1 MATLI
6 QTHDAVAASTAPPPQ
21 ESGRTLL
28 WKWVAVLLPGAA
40 IYFAPVMGMTAN
52 QRHLLAIFIATV
64 IGLVARPVAMG
75 LMAFLGMSTMAITR
89 AIPASNILSGFGN
102 QTVWL
107 IFCAFIFARAVTV
120 TQLGSRV
127 AYLFIRRFGSSA
139 LSLGYSIAAADAVLA
154 PFVPSDTARGGG
166 IIYPIVR
173 SVARAFDSLPGAT
186 SKRLGNYLVLVG
198 FHTTYVASAMF
209 LTGMAANAVIAE
221 FALKIAHVDLTWM
234 RWMIGAAVPGLITL
248 FLVPYLLYAL
258 APPTVRNTAS
268 ARELAGAE
276 LLKMGPPSR
285 KECWLVVIMLAVMTG
300 WITSPWH
307 GISNTVIAL
316 AGVSTIMLA
325 QVLQWSE
332 MLSESKAWEALIWF
346 GAVIMMAE
354 ALQQQGVIALFSKA
368 VFGSIQGR
376 TWIFAFLALVV
387 VYLYIHYG
395 FASMTA
401 HIVALYPGFLATA
414 LAAGVQPMLAA
425 LSFAYFSNLNAGITH
440 YGTGS
445 APVYFGEGYVSLGEW
460 WKLGFILSLV
470 NLVVWLGLGM
480 VWWKLL
486 GWW

>member
-1 MATLI
+1 MATLTQI
-6 QTHDAVAASTAPPPQ
+6 KEPLATPSALDQASA
-21 ESGRTLL
+21 RALL
-28 WKWVAVLLPGAA
+28 WKWIAVILPGAA
-40 IYFAPVMGMTAN
+40 IYFVPIGGMTAN
-52 QRHLLAIFIATV
+52 QRHLLGIFVATI
-64 IGLVARPVAMG
+64 IGLVVRPVAMG

-89 AIPASNILSGFGN
+89 AIPANNILSGFGN

-107 IFCAFIFARAVTV
+107 IFCAFIFARAVTA

-173 SVARAFDSLPGAT
+173 SVARAFDSQPGPTA
-186 SKRLGNYLVLVG
+186 KRLGNYLVLVG

-221 FALKIAHVDLTWM
+221 FARKIAHVDLTWM
-234 RWMIGAAVPGLITL
+234 RWMIGAIVPGVITL
-248 FLVPYLLYAL
+248 LLVPYLLYAF
-258 APPTVRNTAS
+258 APPSVRNTAP
-268 ARELAGAE
+268 AREMAGAE
-276 LLKMGPPSR
+276 LLKMGSPSR
-285 KECWLVVIMLAVMTG
+285 REWSLIVIMLLVMAG

-307 GISNTVIAL
+307 GVSNTIVAL
-316 AGVSTIMLA
+316 AGVSIILLA

-332 MLSESKAWEALIWF
+332 LLSESKAWDALIWF

-354 ALQQQGVIALFSKA
+354 ALQQQGVIALLSNE
-368 VFGSIQGR
+368 VFGCIQNWA
-376 TWIFAFLALVV
+376 WIWAFFALVI

-401 HIVALYPGFLATA
+401 HIVALYPGFLVTA
-414 LAAGVQPMLAA
+414 VAIGVQPMLGA
-425 LSFAYFSNLNAGITH
+425 LAFAYFSNLNAGITH

>member
-6 QTHDAVAASTAPPPQ
+6 QTRGAIVPATAPKKVTRGAQYFKWAIVIVPGTALYFSPA
-21 ESGRTLL
+21 SGM
-28 WKWVAVLLPGAA
+28 A
-40 IYFAPVMGMTAN
+40 AN
-52 QRHLLAIFIATV
+52 QRHLLAIFVATI
-64 IGLVARPVAMG
+64 IGLIARPVAMG
-75 LMAFLGMSTMAITR
+75 LVAFLGMSTVAITR
-89 AIPASNILSGFGN
+89 AVPANAVLSGFGN
-102 QTVWL
+102 PTVWL

-139 LSLGYSIAAADAVLA
+139 LSLGYSIAAADVVLA

-173 SVARAFDSLPGAT
+173 SVAKAFNSEPGPSA
-186 SKRLGNYLVLVG
+186 KRLGNYLVLVG

-209 LTGMAANAVIAE
+209 LTGMAANVVIGE
-221 FALKIAHVDLTWM
+221 FARKIAHVDLTWM
-234 RWMIGAAVPGLITL
+234 HWMIGAAIPGILTL
-248 FLVPYLLYAL
+248 CLVPYLLYVL
-258 APPTVRNTAS
+258 APPIVRNTS
-268 ARELAGAE
+268 PARELARLE
-276 LLKMGPPSR
+276 LGKMGRTSR
-285 KECWLVVIMLAVMTG
+285 NERWLLVIMLAVVAG

-307 GISNTVIAL
+307 GISNAIVAL
-316 AGVSTIMLA
+316 VGVSTILLA
-325 QVLQWSE
+325 QVLRWEE
-332 MLSESKAWEALIWF
+332 MLSESKAWDALIWF
-346 GAVIMMAE
+346 GAVIMLAE
-354 ALQQQGVIALFSKA
+354 ALQQQGVITLLSDG
-368 VFGSIQGR
+368 VFRHIQG
-376 TWIFAFLALVV
+376 WEWMLAFVLLMIA
-387 VYLYIHYG
+387 YLYIHYG

-414 LAAGVQPMLAA
+414 IAVGVQPMLAA
-425 LSFAYFSNLNAGITH
+425 LGLAYFSNLNAGITH

-445 APVYFGEGYVSLGEW
+445 APVYFGEGYVPLGEW

>member
-6 QTHDAVAASTAPPPQ
+6 QTRKVIVPDTAPKKAAGGEQ
-21 ESGRTLL
+21 FF
-28 WKWVAVLLPGAA
+28 KWAVVILPGTAL
-40 IYFAPVMGMTAN
+40 YFTPVSGMAAN
-52 QRHLLAIFIATV
+52 QRHLLAIFLATI
-64 IGLVARPVAMG
+64 IGLIARPVAMG
-75 LMAFLGMSTMAITR
+75 LVAFLGLSTVAITR
-89 AIPASNILSGFGN
+89 AVPANTILSGFGN

-107 IFCAFIFARAVTV
+107 IFCAFIFARAVTM
-120 TQLGSRV
+120 TQLGSRI

-173 SVARAFDSLPGAT
+173 SVAKAFDSEPGPTA
-186 SKRLGNYLVLVG
+186 KRLGNYLVLVG

-209 LTGMAANAVIAE
+209 LTGMAANIVIAD
-221 FALKIAHVDLTWM
+221 FARKIAHVDLTWM
-234 RWMIGAAVPGLITL
+234 RWMIGAAVPGLLTL

-258 APPTVRNTAS
+258 APPIVRNTS
-268 ARELAGAE
+268 PARELAGLE
-276 LLKMGPPSR
+276 LTRMGRTSR
-285 KECWLVVIMLAVMTG
+285 NERWLMVIMLAVMAG

-307 GISNTVIAL
+307 GISNTIVAMV
-316 AGVSTIMLA
+316 GVSTILLA
-325 QVLQWSE
+325 QVLRWE
-332 MLSESKAWEALIWF
+332 DMLSERKAWDALIWF
-346 GAVIMMAE
+346 GALIMMAE
-354 ALQQQGVIALFSKA
+354 ALEQQGVITLLSDA
-368 VFGSIQGR
+368 VFRHIQG
-376 TWIFAFLALVV
+376 WAWMLAFVLLTVT
-387 VYLYIHYG
+387 YLYIHYG

-401 HIVALYPGFLATA
+401 HILALYPGFLATA
-414 LAAGVQPMLAA
+414 LAVGVQPMLAA
-425 LSFAYFSNLNAGITH
+425 IALAYFSNLNAGITH

-470 NLVVWLGLGM
+470 NLVIWLGLGM

>member
-6 QTHDAVAASTAPPPQ
+6 QVQDVVAAEKAPLNQQSNRALLGKWTAVILT
-21 ESGRTLL
+21 GLCL
-28 WKWVAVLLPGAA
+28 
-40 IYFAPVMGMTAN
+40 YFGPISGMTVN
-52 QRHLLAIFIATV
+52 QRHLLAIFVATI

-75 LMAFLGMSTMAITR
+75 LMAFLGLSAMAITR
-89 AIPASNILSGFGN
+89 TVPANTILSGFGN

-107 IFCAFIFARAVTV
+107 IFCAFIFSRAITA

-173 SVARAFDSLPGAT
+173 SLARAFDSKPGPTA
-186 SKRLGNYLVLVG
+186 KRLGHYLVLVG

-209 LTGMAANAVIAE
+209 LTGMAANVVIAE
-221 FALKIAHVDLTWM
+221 FAHKIAHVDLTWM
-234 RWMIGAAVPGLITL
+234 RWMIGAAVPGIITL
-248 FLVPYLLYAL
+248 SLVPYLLYAL
-258 APPTVRNTAS
+258 APPLIRNTGP
-268 ARELAGAE
+268 ARELASAE
-276 LLKMGPPSR
+276 ILKMGSVSA
-285 KECWLVVIMLAVMTG
+285 KERRLIAIMLAVMAG

-307 GISNTVIAL
+307 GISNTIIAL
-316 AGVSTIMLA
+316 AGVSIILLT
-325 QVLQWSE
+325 QVLQWE
-332 MLSESKAWEALIWF
+332 DLLSESRAWDALIWF

-354 ALQQQGVIALFSKA
+354 ALQQQGVITLLSTA
-368 VFGSIQGR
+368 VFGRIHG
-376 TWIFAFLALVV
+376 WAWMLAFVVLVI

-414 LAAGVQPMLAA
+414 VAVGVQPMLGA

-460 WKLGFILSLV
+460 WKLGLIFSFV
-470 NLVVWLGLGM
+470 NLAVWLGLGM
-480 VWWKLL
+480 IWWKLL

>member
-6 QTHDAVAASTAPPPQ
+6 QTREAIVPGTAPKKATAREQ
-21 ESGRTLL
+21 
-28 WKWVAVLLPGAA
+28 WFKWAVVILPGTAL
-40 IYFAPVMGMTAN
+40 YFTPVSGMAAN
-52 QRHLLAIFIATV
+52 QRHLLAIFLATI
-64 IGLVARPVAMG
+64 IGLIARPVAMG
-75 LMAFLGMSTMAITR
+75 LVAFLGLSTVAITR
-89 AIPASNILSGFGN
+89 AVPANTILSGFGN

-107 IFCAFIFARAVTV
+107 IFCAFIFARAVTM
-120 TQLGSRV
+120 TQLGSRI

-173 SVARAFDSLPGAT
+173 SVAKAFDSEPGPTA
-186 SKRLGNYLVLVG
+186 KRLGNYLVLVG

-209 LTGMAANAVIAE
+209 LTGMAANIVIAD
-221 FALKIAHVDLTWM
+221 FARKIAHVDLTWM
-234 RWMIGAAVPGLITL
+234 RWMIGAAVPGLLTL

-258 APPTVRNTAS
+258 APPIVRNTS
-268 ARELAGAE
+268 PARELAGLE
-276 LLKMGPPSR
+276 LTRMGRTSR
-285 KECWLVVIMLAVMTG
+285 NERWLMVIMLAVMAG

-307 GISNTVIAL
+307 GISNTIVAMV
-316 AGVSTIMLA
+316 GVSTILLA
-325 QVLQWSE
+325 QVLRWE
-332 MLSESKAWEALIWF
+332 DMLSERKAWDALIWF
-346 GAVIMMAE
+346 GALIMMAE
-354 ALQQQGVIALFSKA
+354 ALEQQGVITLLSDA
-368 VFGSIQGR
+368 VFRHIQG
-376 TWIFAFLALVV
+376 WAWMLAFVLLTVT
-387 VYLYIHYG
+387 YLYIHYG

-401 HIVALYPGFLATA
+401 HILALYPGFLATA
-414 LAAGVQPMLAA
+414 LAVGVQPMLAA
-425 LSFAYFSNLNAGITH
+425 IALAYFSNLNAGITH

-470 NLVVWLGLGM
+470 NLVIWLGLGM

>member
-1 MATLI
+1 MI
-6 QTHDAVAASTAPPPQ
+6 V
-21 ESGRTLL
+21 
-28 WKWVAVLLPGAA
+28 PGAA
-40 IYFAPVMGMTAN
+40 IYLIPISGMAVN
-52 QRHLLAIFIATV
+52 QRHLLGIFVATI

-89 AIPASNILSGFGN
+89 AVPASNILSGFAN

-107 IFCAFIFARAVTV
+107 IFCAFIFARAVTA

-127 AYLFIRRFGSSA
+127 AYLFIKRFGSSA

-173 SVARAFDSLPGAT
+173 SVARAFDSQPGPTA
-186 SKRLGNYLVLVG
+186 KRLGNYLVLVG

-221 FALKIAHVDLTWM
+221 FARKIAHVDLTWM
-234 RWMIGAAVPGLITL
+234 RWMIGAVVPGVITL
-248 FLVPYLLYAL
+248 FLVPYLLYAF
-258 APPTVRNTAS
+258 APPTVRNTAP
-268 ARELAGAE
+268 ARELASAE
-276 LLKMGPPSR
+276 LLKMGSPSR
-285 KECWLVVIMLAVMTG
+285 REWSLMVIMLLVMAG

-307 GISNTVIAL
+307 GVSNTIVAL
-316 AGVSTIMLA
+316 AGVSIILLA

-332 MLSESKAWEALIWF
+332 LLSESKAWDALIWF

-354 ALQQQGVIALFSKA
+354 ALQQQGVIALLSNA
-368 VFGSIQGR
+368 VFGYIQS
-376 TWIFAFLALVV
+376 WAWMWAFLALVI

-401 HIVALYPGFLATA
+401 HIVALYPGFLVTA
-414 LAAGVQPMLAA
+414 VAIGVQPILGALA
-425 LSFAYFSNLNAGITH
+425 FAYFSNLNAGITH

-460 WKLGFILSLV
+460 WKLGFIISLV
-470 NLVVWLGLGM
+470 NLVLWLGLGM

>member
-1 MATLI
+1 MATLT
-6 QTHDAVAASTAPPPQ
+6 QTREAIVPGTIPKKPTSGEQFLKWAAVI
-21 ESGRTLL
+21 
-28 WKWVAVLLPGAA
+28 LPGVAL
-40 IYFAPVMGMTAN
+40 YFIPASGMAAN
-52 QRHLLAIFIATV
+52 QRHLLAIFLATI
-64 IGLVARPVAMG
+64 IGLIVRPVAMG
-75 LMAFLGMSTMAITR
+75 LVAFLGMSTVAITR
-89 AIPASNILSGFGN
+89 AVPANAILSGFGN

-107 IFCAFIFARAVTV
+107 IFCAFIFARAVTA
-120 TQLGSRV
+120 TQLGSRI

-173 SVARAFDSLPGAT
+173 SVAKAFDSEPGPTA
-186 SKRLGNYLVLVG
+186 KRLGNYLVLVG

-209 LTGMAANAVIAE
+209 LTGMAANIVIAD
-221 FALKIAHVDLTWM
+221 FARKIAHVDLTWM
-234 RWMIGAAVPGLITL
+234 RWMIGAAVPGLLTL

-258 APPTVRNTAS
+258 APPIVRNTAP
-268 ARELAGAE
+268 ARELAGTE
-276 LLKMGPPSR
+276 LQKMGRTSR
-285 KECWLVVIMLAVMTG
+285 NERWLLAIMLTVMGG

-307 GISNTVIAL
+307 GASNTIVAF
-316 AGVSTIMLA
+316 AGVSTILLA
-325 QVLQWSE
+325 QVLRWE
-332 MLSESKAWEALIWF
+332 DMLSERKAWDALIWF
-346 GAVIMMAE
+346 GALIMMAE
-354 ALQQQGVIALFSKA
+354 ALQQQGVIGLLSDAAFRHIHGWAWML
-368 VFGSIQGR
+368 
-376 TWIFAFLALVV
+376 AFLLLMVT
-387 VYLYIHYG
+387 YLYIHYG

-401 HIVALYPGFLATA
+401 HIMALYPGFLATA
-414 LAAGVQPMLAA
+414 LAVGVQPMLAA
-425 LSFAYFSNLNAGITH
+425 IALAYFSNLNAGITH